1 MIHLVFETANV
12 AILQS
17 AIDMDESL
25 AGKVIEIK
33 DDYAVGPIADIYET
47 EGYQAR
53 RDWWM
58 ELLKHSPYEDQMD
71 IVDDKLVVHQLIQ
84 DLQEDE
90 NEQV

>member
-1 MIHLVFETANV
+1 MIHLVFETANM

-17 AIDMDESL
+17 VIEMDESL

-47 EGYQAR
+47 EGYQTR

-58 ELLKHSPYEDQMD
+58 ELLKYSPYEEQID
-71 IVDDKLVVHQLIQ
+71 IVDDKLVLHQLIQ
-84 DLQEDE
+84 
-90 NEQV
+90 VV

>member
-17 AIDMDESL
+17 AIEMDESL

-53 RDWWM
+53 RDWWIDR
-58 ELLKHSPYEDQMD
+58 KS
-71 IVDDKLVVHQLIQ
+71 VV
-84 DLQEDE
+84 
-90 NEQV
+90 